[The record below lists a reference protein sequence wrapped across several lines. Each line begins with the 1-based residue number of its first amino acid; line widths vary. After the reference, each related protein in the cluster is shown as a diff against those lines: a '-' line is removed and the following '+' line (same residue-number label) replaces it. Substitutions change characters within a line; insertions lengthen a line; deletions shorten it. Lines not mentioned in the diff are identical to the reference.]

1 MGNPNERQVGGGHYR
16 SKFQHWD
23 FVLGVLGGRYLE
35 GCLTKYASRWR
46 KKNGLQDLDKA
57 EHYLD
62 KLLSTVEANQ
72 NTYRGTPDE
81 GIRPAARMA
90 RAFSEANDL
99 NEHET
104 AIMVRVAT
112 WRTLADLEAIRV
124 HIAQLRL
131 LAP

>member
-1 MGNPNERQVGGGHYR
+1 MGSPNERQVGGGHYK
-16 SKFQHWD
+16 SEFQHWD

-62 KLLSTVEANQ
+62 KLIDTVGANQ
-72 NTYRGTPDE
+72 NTYRGAPDE
-81 GIRPAARMA
+81 AIRPAARMA
-90 RAFSEANDL
+90 RRFAEV
-99 NEHET
+99 NELDNNET

-112 WRTLADLEAIRV
+112 WRTVADLEAIRV